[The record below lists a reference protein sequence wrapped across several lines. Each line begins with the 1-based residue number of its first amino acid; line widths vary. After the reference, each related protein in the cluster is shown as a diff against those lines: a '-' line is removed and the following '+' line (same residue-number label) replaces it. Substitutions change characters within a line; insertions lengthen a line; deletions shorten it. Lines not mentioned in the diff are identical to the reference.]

1 MIDPKNFGFFFG
13 IRLIISEL
21 WTISWYTKM
30 KFTTIISSILGIF
43 LTGLAFGY
51 TLTIEPSL
59 ATNQNEDINI
69 NSNLYKNKF

>member
-1 MIDPKNFGFFFG
+1 
-13 IRLIISEL
+13 
-21 WTISWYTKM
+21 M

-43 LTGLAFGY
+43 LTGIAFGY

-69 NSNLYKNKF
+69 NSNLYKNKFL

>member
-1 MIDPKNFGFFFG
+1 
-13 IRLIISEL
+13 
-21 WTISWYTKM
+21 M

-43 LTGLAFGY
+43 LTGLVFGY

-59 ATNQNEDINI
+59 ATNQNEDINF